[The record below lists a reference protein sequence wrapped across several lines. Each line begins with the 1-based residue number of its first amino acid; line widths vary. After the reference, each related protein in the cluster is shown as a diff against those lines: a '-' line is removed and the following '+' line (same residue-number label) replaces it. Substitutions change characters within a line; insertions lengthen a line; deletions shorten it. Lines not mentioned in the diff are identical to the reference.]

1 MIKLIEPPKER
12 FSWSKEILK
21 LSEEGEQFKARKQY
35 AGSIAP
41 VISRDIRLKAPDREY
56 SIDTTTEPEFIIITL
71 EKTHNEDL
79 KETAY

>member
-1 MIKLIEPPKER
+1 MEEITLIEPPKER

-21 LSEEGEQFKARKQY
+21 LDEGSKFKARKQY

-56 SIDTTTEPEFIIITL
+56 SIDTTSDPEFIII
-71 EKTHNEDL
+71 ERDK
-79 KETAY
+79 